1 MTAATTTSAAPAI
14 EAPARALHR
23 HAVRATRRRY
33 LRMLAFAG
41 GWFWAGWA
49 ALVIGLPVIVDRWG
63 GVADGLTYD
72 AAGGPVRWVAF
83 AVGVLTTASTLT
95 VHVAAGGTRRSV
107 LEGGLRAAVVA
118 GPVFGVLAVA
128 LTLAEKS
135 VYADLGRYWQG
146 PSAPLGVDTVT
157 GVVVQV
163 VGESLVVVTYLLV
176 GTAVIAGFRRAG
188 MWRGALLVLPLLVP
202 AALADLATR
211 TGLFGLPLRGGYD
224 SVAVGAV
231 ATVVGTVVAAALAAV
246 VAARMLRA
254 VPLRP

>member
-1 MTAATTTSAAPAI
+1 MTTTTNPAVQ
-14 EAPARALHR
+14 APARALHR

-33 LRMLAFAG
+33 LRALAFAG
-41 GWFWAGWA
+41 VGFWAGWA
-49 ALVIGLPVIVDRWG
+49 ALVLTLPVIVERWG
-63 GVADGLTYD
+63 GEADGLVHD
-72 AAGGPVRWVAF
+72 AAGGPVRWVALG
-83 AVGVLTTASTLT
+83 VGVLTTATTLT
-95 VHVAAGGTRRSV
+95 LHVAAGGTRRSV
-107 LEGGLRAAVVA
+107 VEGGLRAALIA
-118 GPVFGVLAVA
+118 GPVLGVLAAA
-128 LTLAEKS
+128 LALAERA

-146 PSAPLGVDTVT
+146 TAAPLGVDTVT
-157 GVVVQV
+157 GVVVLV

-224 SVAVGAV
+224 SVAVGVV
-231 ATVVGTVVAAALAAV
+231 ATVGGTLLAAALAAV
-246 VAARMLRA
+246 VAARMLHA